1 MLDIDPKS
9 RGRVP
14 VREFT
19 DRWKHLVDQMERFL
33 VKLLKL
39 LHRNGRQEIVEIL
52 DEASAKFSRVFH
64 SKMYLPNLSVRLDA
78 VRDQLMVDQ
87 QRVCHIRPTE
97 RDAVVFEYFAPAHL
111 GVKVSLSITTAIQ
124 EILSKKFR
132 LDRLTFYTT
141 LGIGTIDEYGKN
153 KYKTTHSEPGPFRI
167 CICSTSRKHFR
178 SCSPLPTASSSL
190 DLVSS
195 TP

>member
-1 MLDIDPKS
+1 MAGIGRVQDRANSQRDLYRYETTVDTLADDNSERNAYVESCASSVDWNSAPFELRQSWVRMMLDIDPKS

-19 DRWKHLVDQMERFL
+19 DRWKHLVDQMERDFL

-39 LHRNGRQEIVEIL
+39 LHRNGETRDRKEIL

-97 RDAVVFEYFAPAHL
+97 ALVVLNTYH
-111 GVKVSLSITTAIQ
+111 
-124 EILSKKFR
+124 
-132 LDRLTFYTT
+132 
-141 LGIGTIDEYGKN
+141 
-153 KYKTTHSEPGPFRI
+153 
-167 CICSTSRKHFR
+167 
-178 SCSPLPTASSSL
+178 LPTSGSK
-190 DLVSS
+190 
-195 TP
+195 